1 VTSEAVP
8 LGARIIAVVDAFDT
22 MTRPRVFRDP
32 LPAADA
38 LIELER
44 CSGTQFDPLVV
55 DAFRTLA
62 ARTE

>member
-1 VTSEAVP
+1 
-8 LGARIIAVVDAFDT
+8 
-22 MTRPRVFRDP
+22 VFRDP